1 MSSLLSI
8 VILVS
13 AAYLDYLIGDPWHWW
28 HPVQGMG
35 TVINQ
40 VTALAWQSCH
50 SPLKL
55 RVIGVGLGLALVMA
69 SAALGW
75 SLVALGHWVHP
86 MVGGAIATILLASC
100 FAGRSLRDAAEDV
113 LQPLTAGRLEEARQR
128 LARYVGRD
136 TDCLSEPEVLRAL
149 LETSTENAT
158 DGVLAPLFYAIV
170 GACLPGVGP
179 LPLALAYKAASTLD
193 SMVGYKAPP
202 YTDIGWFSAKQD
214 DVLTWLPC
222 RLVVLTLCLLS
233 GHPGQVWRLCQRD
246 APQDPS
252 PNSGWSECAYAAV
265 LGVQMGGT
273 NWYRGVAKH
282 KPRLG
287 EAHSPITPHHLQQAL
302 RLTRISCLLWLGL
315 GCGIVVVAN
324 GLRLI

>member
-1 MSSLLSI
+1 MSVLSI

-13 AAYLDYLIGDPWHWW
+13 AAYLDYLMGDPWHWW

-35 TVINQ
+35 AVIHH
-40 VTALAWQSCH
+40 VTAIAWKYWK
-50 SPLKL
+50 SPLSL
-55 RVIGVGLGLALVMA
+55 RLAGLGLGWGLVLG
-69 SAALGW
+69 SGGLGW
-75 SLVALGHWVHP
+75 GLVAIGHLIHP
-86 MVGGAIATILLASC
+86 MVGGAIAIVLLASC

-113 LQPLTAGRLEEARQR
+113 LQPLTAGQLEEARQR

-136 TDCLSEPEVLRAL
+136 TDRLSEPEVLRAL
-149 LETSTENAT
+149 LETITENAT

-193 SMVGYKAPP
+193 SMVGYKTPP

-214 DVLTWLPC
+214 DGLTWVPC

-233 GHPGQVWRLCQRD
+233 GRPRQVWSLCQRD

-273 NWYRGVAKH
+273 NWYQGVAKS
-282 KPRLG
+282 KPLLG
-287 EAHSPITPHHLQQAL
+287 EAHRPIGPDQIQQAL

-315 GCGIVVVAN
+315 GCGLVAVAN
-324 GLRLI
+324 GPRLF